1 MISSS
6 KDAEK
11 YEISTFISGRKSL
24 QTALLN
30 IDITTKYYHRLNY
43 KSLAALRE
51 MLHEQRNQRLIFI
64 VIHENLEQ

>member
-11 YEISTFISGRKSL
+11 YEISTFVNGRKSL
-24 QTALLN
+24 PTALLN

-64 VIHENLEQ
+64 L